1 MDSDVNDTGR
11 PRAPEETTAE
21 PGDAGNGQT
30 PPDRVEIPALKWYR
44 IKEHGVLTGVC
55 AGLAYYTSIPVEIIR
70 LAFVVATLMGFGGGI
85 LIYIALVLIMPA
97 LPPGKKLE
105 GGRNLVERWR
115 DRHNHPLGPGE

>member
-85 LIYIALVLIMPA
+85 LVYIALFLIMPV
-97 LPPGKKLE
+97 LPPGQAPAAGKGLLKGLKK
-105 GGRNLVERWR
+105 R
-115 DRHNHPLGPGE
+115 